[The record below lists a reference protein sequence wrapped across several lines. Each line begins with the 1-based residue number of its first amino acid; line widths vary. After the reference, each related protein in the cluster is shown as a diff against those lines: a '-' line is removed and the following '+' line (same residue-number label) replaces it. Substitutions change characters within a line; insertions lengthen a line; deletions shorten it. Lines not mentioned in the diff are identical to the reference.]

1 MVKILKYIVMLIYF
15 FRVVAIYDPTIMFVT
30 KTLSLLKGFIF
41 YFLFYFNESTT
52 WWVGFG
58 KEFSIRS
65 NKQWNLEKRSFSCV
79 DT

>member
-30 KTLSLLKGFIF
+30 KTLSLLKGFF
-41 YFLFYFNESTT
+41 FFLNESTT

>member
-41 YFLFYFNESTT
+41 YFILMNQLLDGLVLGKNSAFGVTNNEIWTS
-52 WWVGFG
+52 VPFH
-58 KEFSIRS
+58 
-65 NKQWNLEKRSFSCV
+65 V
-79 DT
+79 

>member
-41 YFLFYFNESTT
+41 YFILMNELLDGLVLGKNSA
-52 WWVGFG
+52 FG
-58 KEFSIRS
+58 VTNNEIWKSVPFH
-65 NKQWNLEKRSFSCV
+65 V
-79 DT
+79 

>member
-41 YFLFYFNESTT
+41 YFILMNQLLDGLVLGKNSAFGVTNNEIWKS
-52 WWVGFG
+52 VPFH
-58 KEFSIRS
+58 
-65 NKQWNLEKRSFSCV
+65 V
-79 DT
+79 